1 MARIPVG
8 ILGATGMVGQQ
19 FIALLADHPWF
30 EVKYLGASERSEGK
44 KFRDAAAWRLA
55 NRLPTEVADRVVE
68 AAKPGT
74 APKLVFSGLDSSVA
88 GEIEAAFA
96 QAGHMVVSN
105 SRNYRLFDT
114 VPLLIP
120 EVNADHLAL
129 LKCQAQAQG
138 WSGSIIT
145 NPNCAVIV
153 LAMALAP
160 LRQFGITST
169 MITTMQAISGAGYP
183 GVPSWDILGNVI
195 PHIGGGEE
203 EKVEIETRKILGD
216 LGSNS
221 VRYHPMKLSA
231 TTTRVPVQ
239 NGHTGSISVGLE
251 QKPTPEA
258 IIDAW
263 MSFRGRPQELQLPS
277 APPTPVL
284 YLHEANRPQPL
295 LDVNRDGGM
304 TVTVGRLRPV
314 SALRLQVRGAR
325 PQHDPR
331 RRGRGD
337 SQRRADAQRGTAV
350 NVIMKFGGTSVAD
363 ADAMTRVIN
372 IVRGHIARFPNH
384 TLPVVVVS
392 AMSKVTDRLVETG
405 RLAGQGDADG
415 CGGVCSA
422 ILLARHI
429 NVAAGLVQG
438 AALETMSAQLT
449 QDFNTLTEHVRGVG
463 GARRG
468 CRRRLPTRFS
478 RWVSWRA
485 AAWWPRHSSG
495 RTFRLRGS
503 MQEKSSSPTTSIR
516 RRRPTLTPRAGGRTS
531 SSRRERR
538 PAKCPCSADSSARRP
553 PG

>member
-55 NRLPTEVADRVVE
+55 NRLPSEVADRVVE

-120 EVNADHLAL
+120 EVNAEHLAL
-129 LKCQAQAQG
+129 LKCQGQAHG

-160 LRQFGITST
+160 LKQFGITAT

-183 GVPSWDILGNVI
+183 GVASWDILGNVI

-203 EKVEIETRKILGD
+203 EKVEVETKKILGTLNRD
-216 LGSNS
+216 S
-221 VRYHPMKLSA
+221 VAYHPMKLSA

-251 QKPTPEA
+251 QKPPAEE
-258 IIDAW
+258 IINAW
-263 MSFRGRPQELQLPS
+263 QSFRGRPQELKLPS
-277 APPTPVL
+277 APPAPVL
-284 YLHEANRPQPL
+284 YLNEANRPQPL

-304 TVTVGRLRPV
+304 TVSVGRLRSCPLFDYKFV
-314 SALRLQVRGAR
+314 ALGHNTIRGA
-325 PQHDPR
+325 
-331 RRGRGD
+331 
-337 SQRRADAQRGTAV
+337 AGTA
-350 NVIMKFGGTSVAD
+350 
-363 ADAMTRVIN
+363 
-372 IVRGHIARFPNH
+372 
-384 TLPVVVVS
+384 
-392 AMSKVTDRLVETG
+392 
-405 RLAGQGDADG
+405 
-415 CGGVCSA
+415 
-422 ILLARHI
+422 ILNAELMHKE
-429 NVAAGLVQG
+429 GL
-438 AALETMSAQLT
+438 L
-449 QDFNTLTEHVRGVG
+449 
-463 GARRG
+463 
-468 CRRRLPTRFS
+468 
-478 RWVSWRA
+478 
-485 AAWWPRHSSG
+485 
-495 RTFRLRGS
+495 
-503 MQEKSSSPTTSIR
+503 
-516 RRRPTLTPRAGGRTS
+516 
-531 SSRRERR
+531 
-538 PAKCPCSADSSARRP
+538 
-553 PG
+553 